1 MTTLP
6 SLLLRAVRSIERWI
20 GELRAP
26 DEFEKT
32 GGCSLALRPRAVGA
46 KENVVPDPRDSTFI
60 VQPSTSWPLNLL
72 TAASASGGAIG
83 RNRTARE
90 LPMSRSIPTTPP
102 A

>member
-6 SLLLRAVRSIERWI
+6 SLLLRVVWSIERWI

-32 GGCSLALRPRAVGA
+32 RGCSLAWRPRAVGA
-46 KENVVPDPRDSTFI
+46 KENVVPDPRDSTF
-60 VQPSTSWPLNLL
+60 NLL
-72 TAASASGGAIG
+72 TAASASKAGAI
-83 RNRTARE
+83 RRSRTARE
-90 LPMSRSIPTTPP
+90 RPMSRSISTTPP